1 MLITGSLGS
10 GKTTLLKHI
19 LDSAIPVGGPTGPAG
34 GSAARIAVLMNE
46 FGELGIDSRVISGEN
61 IDIIELAGGCVCCS
75 MTGEFEAAVRE
86 ILESIGPDFI
96 VVEATG
102 VAESDA
108 LVFEVEDNL
117 PEVRLDSVV
126 CIVDAWLGARY
137 PYVGYTSRTQI
148 ASADIILINKVD
160 LVTPAEAGS
169 VENEA
174 RKYNDR
180 ATFLRT
186 VNCSV
191 DTNLL
196 LGQTSAQSRLSP
208 LPPPAPQRAESLP
221 ERPRSPS
228 RTVSIPAAVT
238 PRSFS
243 WTTGKV
249 LDRDKFDRLVR
260 ELPPELIRAKGFVRF
275 QDGGRLFNY
284 VVGRVDYEEFDV
296 DRTEL
301 VFIGK
306 DMDRRSQEIKT
317 RLKDC
322 VLQR

>member
-1 MLITGSLGS
+1 MPKTPIMLITGSLGS
-10 GKTTLLKHI
+10 GKTTLLKHM
-19 LDSAIPVGGPTGPAG
+19 LDSAIPAGGPASPAAILQAGTLEGGPTAP
-34 GSAARIAVLMNE
+34 AARIAVLMNE
-46 FGELGIDSRVISGEN
+46 FGELGIDSRVISGKN

-86 ILESIGPDFI
+86 IIESIGPDFI

-126 CIVDAWLGARY
+126 CIVDAWLGTRH

-196 LGQTSAQSRLSP
+196 LGQTSSLREKP
-208 LPPPAPQRAESLP
+208 LLFASGVKLD
-221 ERPRSPS
+221 
-228 RTVSIPAAVT
+228 
-238 PRSFS
+238 SFI
-243 WTTGKV
+243 WTTEKV
-249 LDRDKFDRLVR
+249 LDREKFDRLVR
-260 ELPPELIRAKGFVRF
+260 ELPAELIRAKGFVRF
-275 QDGGRLFNY
+275 RDGGLLFNY

-296 DRTEL
+296 ERTEL
-301 VFIGK
+301 AFIGE
-306 DMDRRSQEIKT
+306 DIDRRSQEIENG
-317 RLKDC
+317 LKGC
-322 VLQR
+322 ISQR